1 MSIEQ
6 NYEIGI
12 QEQNYVKYNADN
24 HTDNHTDNHA
34 DNHADNHEVEAF
46 KQKVEQVYLEYR
58 ENKHI
63 LYKLKQI
70 IDNLD
75 ITLKMEETNRQK
87 KIEKATEIWQ
97 EQHKF
102 MEKLFIQNELSYLH
116 NNNLFFI
123 LDNNCFKLIK
133 EDDLQHQIL
142 SNLTNEPLLSQYKY
156 KTKSFIIK
164 KIKER
169 HLFSQTPPKS
179 VIEEVTTFFNNEL
192 FNNNSKTI
200 YFLCVL
206 GDFLLKK
213 NNTNIIFINNAL
225 KRVILLIDEVVFNK
239 NDFMPNINNISFI
252 TKYHENQDRSKY
264 KLLFSKA
271 SILYDKIKDFLQ
283 VNSINF
289 LVVCSYYSS
298 IIELNNSHVE
308 NLDNSIIEKVNF
320 LANHDNEFIIDL
332 FISQCVE
339 KGDKEH
345 DFYIPWKNMHYIW
358 KLFLEQNEI
367 PNMMYSAQLKEMLK
381 EKITFD
387 EKTENFLYIT
397 SKYLPRISSF
407 MQFWGKNMYIFEN
420 EKEFLFELDIYDL
433 DIEELVM
440 LYKYNTNSYL
450 CETEMT
456 NIMNHF
462 FTTQLIIENKCILN
476 VKCYLWNKFQDVSVF
491 FECLKISDTLFT
503 DCLTIHID
511 ELYQHYCSN
520 IQNSNKFVVSKLYFE
535 KYIHNILS
543 DYILSKHEFLYAKW
557 LKN

>member
-1 MSIEQ
+1 MSIE
-6 NYEIGI
+6 NNTEIEI
-12 QEQNYVKYNADN
+12 QEQIYVEDN
-24 HTDNHTDNHA
+24 N
-34 DNHADNHEVEAF
+34 EIESL

-70 IDNLD
+70 VDNLD

-102 MEKLFIQNELSYLH
+102 MEKLFIQNELSYLP

-133 EDDLQHQIL
+133 EDDLQHKIL

-169 HLFSQTPPKS
+169 HLFSQPPPKS

-192 FNNNSKTI
+192 FNNYSKTI
-200 YFLCVL
+200 YFFCVL

-213 NNTNIIFINNAL
+213 NNPNIIFINNAL
-225 KRVILLIDEVVFNK
+225 RRVILLIDEIVLNK

-264 KLLFSKA
+264 KLLFSK
-271 SILYDKIKDFLQ
+271 SMILYENIKYFLQ
-283 VNSINF
+283 TNSINF

-298 IIELNNSHVE
+298 LDNSHWE
-308 NLDNSIIEKVNF
+308 KLDNSIIDKVNF

-332 FISQCVE
+332 FINQCVE

-345 DFYIPWKNMHYIW
+345 EFYIPWKNIHYIW

-381 EKITFD
+381 QKMNFD

-407 MQFWGKNMYIFEN
+407 LQFWGKNMYILEN

-476 VKCYLWNKFQDVSVF
+476 VKCYLWNKFQDVSLF
-491 FECLKISDTLFT
+491 FEFLKTPSTSFT
-503 DCLTIHID
+503 DYLTIHMD
-511 ELYQHYCSN
+511 ELYEYYCSN
-520 IQNSNKFVVSKLYFE
+520 IQNVHKFVVSKIYFE
-535 KYIHNILS
+535 KYVHNILS
-543 DYILSKHEFLYAKW
+543 DYILSKYEFLYTKW

>member
-1 MSIEQ
+1 MSIET
-6 NYEIGI
+6 NYDIGI
-12 QEQNYVKYNADN
+12 QEQNFVEQNYIKYNE
-24 HTDNHTDNHA
+24 
-34 DNHADNHEVEAF
+34 DNHEDNHEIESF
-46 KQKVEQVYLEYR
+46 KKKVEQVYLEYR

-75 ITLKMEETNRQK
+75 ITLKMEEANRQK
-87 KIEKATEIWQ
+87 KIEKATDIWQ

-102 MEKLFIQNELSYLH
+102 MEKFFIQNELSYLP

-133 EDDLQHQIL
+133 EDDLQHKIL

-169 HLFSQTPPKS
+169 NIFSQTPPKE
-179 VIEEVTTFFNNEL
+179 VIENITTFFNNEL

-200 YFLCVL
+200 YFFCII
-206 GDFLLKK
+206 GEFLLKK
-213 NNTNIIFINNAL
+213 NNPNIIFINNAL
-225 KRVILLIDEVVFNK
+225 RRVILLIDEIVFNK

-264 KLLFSKA
+264 KILFSP
-271 SILYDKIKDFLQ
+271 STILYEKIKDFLQ

-289 LVVCSYYSS
+289 LVVCSYYFIIHELSKISLDSS
-298 IIELNNSHVE
+298 QLNNSIT
-308 NLDNSIIEKVNF
+308 DKVNF

-358 KLFLEQNEI
+358 KIFLEQNEI
-367 PNMMYSAQLKEMLK
+367 PNMMYAAQLKDMLR
-381 EKITFD
+381 EKMTFD
-387 EKTENFLYIT
+387 SKTDNFLFIT
-397 SKYLPRISSF
+397 SKHLPHISSF
-407 MQFWGKNMYIFEN
+407 LQFWEKNMYILEN

-476 VKCYLWNKFQDVSVF
+476 VKCYLWNKFQDVSLF
-491 FECLKISDTLFT
+491 FECLKTQSGSFT
-503 DCLTIHID
+503 DCLTIHMD
-511 ELYQHYCSN
+511 ELYQHYCAN
-520 IQNSNKFVVSKLYFE
+520 IQNVHKFVVSKLYFE

-543 DYILSKHEFLYAKW
+543 DYTLSKHEFLYAKW